1 MEILVLNELES
12 GSARHLNN
20 AVSGDG
26 DLDIDASVSLR
37 SIAFSLKRIADGL
50 EHPSSGGIPHIL
62 DAMLDALSEIAS
74 ALHPEERK

>member
-37 SIAFSLKRIADGL
+37 SIAFSLKRIADSMDKTD
-50 EHPSSGGIPHIL
+50 EHMCIPKSLGI
-62 DAMLDALSEIAS
+62 IAS
-74 ALHPEERK
+74 VLAGDKI